1 MELEYQ
7 LLLVVMVFP
16 VVHLDIM
23 LEAVQV
29 VQVVVLLDQEQVE
42 KVVGEMVDF
51 QDLTQLLEL
60 QIVVAEVELEVN
72 LVLVLLVVQELLLL
86 DTNFKINMYL
96 LVFKI
101 NI

>member
-72 LVLVLLVVQELLLL
+72 LVLVLLVVQGL
-86 DTNFKINMYL
+86 
-96 LVFKI
+96 
-101 NI
+101 